1 MQFVYLALYILK
13 WNLLYTKVF
22 PAIIKK
28 KKMCESQIEKKII
41 MTQLPCNSETY
52 EEMLDHNFLNITT
65 VEVEKSVHKQWFLL
79 QITKHLIQNCI
90 LLLAVHQVCRQATE
104 INACIRQISA
114 RRCSKGGICSG
125 LHPEVDECF
134 ERGECHTS
142 LAYAALSC
150 CSSK

>member
-28 KKMCESQIEKKII
+28 KMCESQIEKRII

-65 VEVEKSVHKQWFLL
+65 VEVEKSVHKQ
-79 QITKHLIQNCI
+79 
-90 LLLAVHQVCRQATE
+90 
-104 INACIRQISA
+104 
-114 RRCSKGGICSG
+114 
-125 LHPEVDECF
+125 
-134 ERGECHTS
+134 
-142 LAYAALSC
+142 
-150 CSSK
+150 